1 MWAIHR
7 RGAKS
12 NAAEEWRKA
21 VPHLV
26 SQEDIESLRHQLSDI
41 LENFQVLNQVDT
53 TDVPPTGHSVAL
65 VNVMRDDEA
74 VTPLPKE
81 ATLSNAPLREDDY
94 FRVKAVLD

>member
-1 MWAIHR
+1 MTSPRLSQDEVQHMAILCR
-7 RGAKS
+7 LG
-12 NAAEEWRKA
+12 
-21 VPHLV
+21 L
-26 SQEDIESLRHQLSDI
+26 SQEDIESLRHKLSDI

-81 ATLSNAPLREDDY
+81 ATLANAPLREDDY